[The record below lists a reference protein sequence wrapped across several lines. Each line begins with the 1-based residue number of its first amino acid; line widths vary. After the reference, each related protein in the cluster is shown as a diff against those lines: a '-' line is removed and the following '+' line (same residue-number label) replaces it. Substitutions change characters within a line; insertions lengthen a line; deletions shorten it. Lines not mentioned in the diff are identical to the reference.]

1 MQPGYKRVIVIWLVS
16 STGGITVALHLIP
29 QINILLQAYDK
40 FVLWKRSMI
49 VKRFTKN
56 RDLQRISRM
65 DMHKFNY

>member
-1 MQPGYKRVIVIWLVS
+1 MQPGYKKVIVIWLVS